1 MLHITTQHTKG
12 TRMIAQKIKSIAWK
26 IFMQFFEKPL
36 TNPSE
41 KEQEQISELRSIFLT
56 LPDADEKATSEAE
69 RAWNNNL
76 NRLKNK
82 VMSEDPREF
91 LRWDVVRK
99 TMFVGNA
106 EYINVELKYL
116 KSHREW
122 DTRWKNAIHESR
134 QGCPAP
140 YYRYMKSSGN
150 LIHHAYHLAR
160 FENKTGLRINQLSC
174 IFEFGGGYGS
184 MCRLVHNLGFK
195 GKYVI
200 FDLPNFSHLQ
210 RYYFNSLGLQVK
222 PKGKLELGNGIYCLD
237 NLKDFESA
245 EVGGEGSLFIATW
258 SLSESPL
265 YIRET
270 LLNKIV
276 LCRSQLI
283 AYQDDFGE
291 VDNVNY
297 FSSHPE
303 FNSCRNLNN
312 EKINHLPNSRYLFG
326 WSK

>member
-1 MLHITTQHTKG
+1 
-12 TRMIAQKIKSIAWK
+12 MIVQKIKSIAWK
-26 IFMQFFEKPL
+26 IFMQLFEKPL

-41 KEQEQISELRSIFLT
+41 KEQEQIEQLRRIFLSF
-56 LPDADEKATSEAE
+56 PDADENATSEAE
-69 RAWNNNL
+69 REWNINI

-99 TMFVGNA
+99 SMFVGNA
-106 EYINVELKYL
+106 EYINDELKYL

-122 DTRWKNAIHESR
+122 STRWKNAIQESI

-140 YYRYMKSSGN
+140 YYRYIKSSGN

-160 FENKTGLRINQLSC
+160 FEDKTRLRINQLNC

-184 MCRLVHNLGFK
+184 MCRLAHQLGFN

-210 RYYFNSLGLQVK
+210 RYYLNSLGLQVK
-222 PKGKLELGNGIYCLD
+222 PKSEFDLGNGIYFLD
-237 NLKDFESA
+237 NLKDFESMD
-245 EVGGEGSLFIATW
+245 VGGEGSLFIATW

-265 YIRET
+265 YIRDPF
-270 LLNKIV
+270 LNKISS
-276 LCRSQLI
+276 CHSQLI
-283 AYQDDFGE
+283 AYQDRFGE

-297 FSSHPE
+297 FASRPE
-303 FNSCRNLNN
+303 FNSYINLNN

-326 WSK
+326 WGR